1 MDARRPERNARDS
14 TLRYGEE
21 VSTEQ
26 RCCRP
31 PQPFSSRTGVKI
43 VFVSAGNF
51 DFHQI
56 AG

>member
-1 MDARRPERNARDS
+1 MDARRPERNPRDS

-21 VSTEQ
+21 VSIEQ
-26 RCCRP
+26 RCSRP

-43 VFVSAGNF
+43 VFVSAGDF